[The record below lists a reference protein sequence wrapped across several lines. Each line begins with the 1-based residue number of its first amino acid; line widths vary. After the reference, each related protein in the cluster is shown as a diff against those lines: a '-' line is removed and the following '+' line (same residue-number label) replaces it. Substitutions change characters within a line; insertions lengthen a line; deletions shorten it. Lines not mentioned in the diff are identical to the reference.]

1 MMRSLAWAR
10 SSVTLLASAASLSFL
25 AASLL
30 AAQTAKGDPPSLEAQ
45 NREIPRRSGLPAP
58 EPVEPPPKQVRF
70 IADPLLDGAVLSLT
84 LGTGALSE
92 AILATGEIK
101 PQPPGDPAKLLSF
114 DRATVDQPPV
124 AMWGTVSAIGLFSA
138 LGFAAVDPVL
148 SGFRDGTETAIVD
161 AVIYAET
168 VSVTWTTTNLAKIA
182 FRRPRPSAYR
192 EAQRLREAG
201 VPETE
206 IPSRITDTSSALSFF
221 SGHGST
227 TAGIAATASYLAFAR
242 APGTPRPWITLGV
255 GAVVTTVTCVGRVQS
270 GEHFPTDVIAGAMA
284 GFGIGILVAHSH
296 RAEAPLQRPIW
307 IGAAPIDDG
316 GIVTVSGFGLF

>member
-1 MMRSLAWAR
+1 MTRLSGWVR
-10 SSVTLLASAASLSFL
+10 SSLRLRSSAGGLLFASLF
-25 AASLL
+25 
-30 AAQTAKGDPPSLEAQ
+30 AAQTARANPASLPTVQ
-45 NREIPRRSGLPAP
+45 QREVPRRVGLPAP
-58 EPVEPPPKQVRF
+58 EPVQPPPEHVHF
-70 IADPLLDGAVLSLT
+70 IADPLSDGAVLSLT

-101 PQPPGDPAKLLSF
+101 PQAPGDPAKLLVF
-114 DRATVDQPPV
+114 DRAAVDQTP
-124 AMWGTVSAIGLFSA
+124 AGTWGTVSAIGLFSA
-138 LGFAAVDPVL
+138 FGFAALDPIL

-168 VSVTWTTTNLAKIA
+168 VSITWTTTNLAKIA

-192 EAQRLREAG
+192 EARRLREAG

-206 IPSRITDTSSALSFF
+206 IASRITDTNSALSFF

-227 TAGIAATASYLAFAR
+227 TAGVAATASYLAFAR

-255 GAVVTTVTCVGRVQS
+255 GALVTTVTCVGRVRS

-296 RAEAPLQRPIW
+296 RAEAPTQRPIW
-307 IGAAPIDDG
+307 IGAAPVADG
-316 GIVTVSGFGLF
+316 GIVTVSGLL